1 LIDWG
6 NVSAGD
12 SYMAFALIG
21 ELQRVL
27 RRGFHL
33 GYTRP
38 MYEWQKHA
46 EAHIRRKVG
55 CMDGLA
61 LHFWH
66 GPKALHK
73 YGSREKIL
81 VDTQFNLQTD
91 LKREVLSKGVCA
103 TRGRTNRVM
112 WHEIPHPG
120 LCP

>member
-1 LIDWG
+1 
-6 NVSAGD
+6 
-12 SYMAFALIG
+12 MAFAMIG
-21 ELQRVL
+21 EVHRAQR
-27 RRGFHL
+27 RRFHL

-46 EAHIRRKVG
+46 EAHLRRKVG

-91 LKREVLSKGVCA
+91 LKRSAQGLSQLIVGSPRQRKLRHSLHA
-103 TRGRTNRVM
+103 YFSQRS
-112 WHEIPHPG
+112 EDSID
-120 LCP
+120 L